1 MGMGR
6 LKAMGSRLGSMQPTI
21 GRLPGREAYD
31 ADRRTIAW
39 RGWYKLARWKRL
51 RLVIFARDLFTCQME
66 GCGRIEGDTSQ
77 LVADHIRQHR
87 GDERLFWDEGNL
99 QTLCKPCHDGVKQ
112 RAERQEA

>member
-1 MGMGR
+1 MGR